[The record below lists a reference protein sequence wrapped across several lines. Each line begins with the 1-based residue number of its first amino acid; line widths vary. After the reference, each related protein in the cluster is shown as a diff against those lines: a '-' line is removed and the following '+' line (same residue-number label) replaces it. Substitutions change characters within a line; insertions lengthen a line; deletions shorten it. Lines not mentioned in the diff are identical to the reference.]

1 MLSEEKE
8 KKQKNWSIL
17 FSSQETTLLLY
28 PVVSSCG
35 DPVPA
40 YSNIFQYKSMTYQA
54 MFHNAIKKKKKNCT
68 ACCTP

>member
-35 DPVPA
+35 DPVQA
-40 YSNIFQYKSMTYQA
+40 YCLVSQWRTKQCFIMLS
-54 MFHNAIKKKKKNCT
+54 KKKKKNCT